1 MLRRRDF
8 LRATVLTAGTVLIPV
23 GGRHTLDAERAV
35 EVVAQIEP
43 RLIVPMHYATP
54 QYKTTGEPLDPVEK
68 FLHEMGVPIGEPLA
82 KLVITPASLPAET
95 QVALL
100 LPKGG

>member
-1 MLRRRDF
+1 M
-8 LRATVLTAGTVLIPV
+8 
-23 GGRHTLDAERAV
+23 
-35 EVVAQIEP
+35 EVVAQIET

-54 QYKTTGEPLDPVEK
+54 GYKTDGEPLDPVEK
-68 FLHEMGVPIGEPLA
+68 FCHEMGVPVAEPQA
-82 KLVITPASLPAET
+82 KLVITPANLPAET